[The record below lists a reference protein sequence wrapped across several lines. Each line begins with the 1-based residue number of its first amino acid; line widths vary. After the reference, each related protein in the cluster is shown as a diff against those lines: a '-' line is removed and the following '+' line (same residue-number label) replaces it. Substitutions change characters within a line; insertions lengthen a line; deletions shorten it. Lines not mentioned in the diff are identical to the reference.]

1 MSKKV
6 LADYNKQFVA
16 ENYKQLGPRGC
27 ADALLC
33 YTRQDIARLLSLL
46 YHTGCNLW
54 LERKYDKDLTLC
66 KKWPRRIA
74 ICGQ

>member
-6 LADYNKQFVA
+6 LIDYNKQFIA

-33 YTRQDIARLLSLL
+33 YARKDIARLLSLL
-46 YHTGCNLW
+46 YHTGCNL
-54 LERKYDKDLTLC
+54 
-66 KKWPRRIA
+66 
-74 ICGQ
+74 